1 MQLTAQKLWT
11 KDFLIISLVN
21 FFLTLV
27 FFLLMV
33 TIGVYAVSAYG
44 ATTSEAGLVTGIFII
59 GTLVGRLFIGRLID
73 SIGRRKTLLIG
84 LTFFTATI
92 LLYFIDLGVGFLLF
106 TRFVHG
112 LGMGLSS
119 TATGTIVAQV
129 IPGSRKG
136 EGIGYYSMSSTLA
149 TAIGPFVGLMMSQ
162 YTSFSVIFLTCLIVG
177 LISLASALFVKVPES
192 KNPEVVRGFSLT
204 AFVEPKALPIALI
217 IGVAALSYSSVLS
230 YINFYASELDL
241 VEAASVFFLVYSVAV
256 LLSRPITGRLMD
268 ARGANIVMYPAIALF
283 AIGMLVL
290 SQATNAGM
298 LLLAGALIGLG
309 FGNIQSGTQAIAVKA
324 ADPHRMGMATS
335 TFFIA
340 LDAGLGFGPYL
351 IGLLI
356 PITGFSTLYLL
367 LSGVATLT
375 ILLYYF
381 MNGRQ
386 ERSHLKQAARQDT

>member
-21 FFLTLV
+21 FLLTLI

-33 TIGVYAVSAYG
+33 TIGVHAVSTYG

-92 LLYFIDLGVGFLLF
+92 LLYFVDLGVGFLLF

-129 IPGSRKG
+129 IPASRKG

-149 TAIGPFVGLMMSQ
+149 TAIGPFVGLLMSQ
-162 YTSFSVIFLTCLIVG
+162 YTSFSTIFFSCLVVG
-177 LISLASALFVKVPES
+177 AVSLVSALFVNVPEAH
-192 KNPEVVRGFSLT
+192 NPSVIRGFSLS

-217 IGVAALSYSSVLS
+217 VAVAALSFSSVLS
-230 YINFYASELDL
+230 YINFYATELDL
-241 VEAASVFFLVYSVAV
+241 VEAASVFFLVYSISV
-256 LLSRPITGRLMD
+256 LISRPITGRLMD
-268 ARGANIVMYPAIALF
+268 ARGANIVMYPAIAVF
-283 AIGMLVL
+283 AIGLLVL
-290 SQATNAGM
+290 SQTTTAVG
-298 LLLAGALIGLG
+298 LLVAGALIGLG

-324 ADPHRMGMATS
+324 ASPARMGMATS

-340 LDAGLGFGPYL
+340 LDAGLGFGPYF
-351 IGLLI
+351 IGLII
-356 PITGFSTLYLL
+356 PLTGFSTLYLGLASVVAL
-367 LSGVATLT
+367 L
-375 ILLYYF
+375 IFLYDV

-386 ERSHLKQAARQDT
+386 ERAQLRRSA

>member
-1 MQLTAQKLWT
+1 MHLATQKLWT

-21 FFLTLV
+21 LFLTLI

-33 TIGVYAVSAYG
+33 TIGVHAVSAYG
-44 ATTSEAGLVTGIFII
+44 ASTSEAGLITGIFII

-92 LLYFIDLGVGFLLF
+92 LLYFVDLGVGFLLF

-112 LGMGLSS
+112 LDMGLSS

-129 IPGSRKG
+129 IPAARKG

-149 TAIGPFVGLMMSQ
+149 TAIGPFVGLLMSQ
-162 YTSFSVIFLTCLIVG
+162 YTNFSTIFLLCLVIG
-177 LISLASALFVKVPES
+177 LISLASALFVNVPEAD
-192 KNPEVVRGFSLT
+192 NPSIVRGFSPSS
-204 AFVEPKALPIALI
+204 FVEPKALPIALI
-217 IGVAALSYSSVLS
+217 IAVAALSFSSVLS

-241 VEAASVFFLVYSVAV
+241 VEAASIFFLVYSIAV
-256 LLSRPITGRLMD
+256 LLSRPNTGRLMD
-268 ARGANIVMYPAIALF
+268 ARGANVVMYPAIAVF
-283 AIGMLVL
+283 AVGLLVL
-290 SQATNAGM
+290 SQATSALG
-298 LLLAGALIGLG
+298 LLVAGALIGLG

-324 ADPHRMGMATS
+324 ATPARMGMATS

-351 IGLLI
+351 IGLMI
-356 PITGFSTLYLL
+356 PLTGFSMLYLGLAGVVAL
-367 LSGVATLT
+367 LLF
-375 ILLYYF
+375 LYHI
-381 MNGRQ
+381 MNGRH
-386 ERSHLKQAARQDT
+386 ERAKLKQVA

>member
-1 MQLTAQKLWT
+1 MQLTTQKLWT
-11 KDFLIISLVN
+11 KDFFIISLVN
-21 FFLTLV
+21 FFLTLI

-33 TIGVYAVSAYG
+33 TIGVHAVTAYG

-92 LLYFIDLGVGFLLF
+92 LLYFVDFGVGFLLL

-129 IPGSRKG
+129 IPAARKG

-149 TAIGPFVGLMMSQ
+149 TAIGPFVGLLMSQ
-162 YTSFSVIFLTCLIVG
+162 YTNFSTIFLLCLVIG
-177 LISLASALFVKVPES
+177 LISLVSALTVNVPEAD
-192 KNPEVVRGFSLT
+192 NPSIVRGFSPSS
-204 AFVEPKALPIALI
+204 FVEPKALPIALI
-217 IGVAALSYSSVLS
+217 IAVAALSFSSVLS

-241 VEAASVFFLVYSVAV
+241 VEAASIFFLVYSIAV

-268 ARGANIVMYPAIALF
+268 ARGANVVMYPAIAVF
-283 AIGMLVL
+283 AVGLLVL
-290 SQATNAGM
+290 SQATSALG
-298 LLLAGALIGLG
+298 LLVAGALIGLG

-324 ADPHRMGMATS
+324 ATPARMGMATS

-351 IGLLI
+351 IGLMI
-356 PITGFSTLYLL
+356 PLTGFSMLYLGLAGVVAL
-367 LSGVATLT
+367 LLF
-375 ILLYYF
+375 LYHI
-381 MNGRQ
+381 MNGRH
-386 ERSHLKQAARQDT
+386 ERAKLKQVA

>member
-1 MQLTAQKLWT
+1 MHLATQKLWT

-21 FFLTLV
+21 FFLTLI

-33 TIGVYAVSAYG
+33 TIGVHAVSAYG
-44 ATTSEAGLVTGIFII
+44 ASTSEAGLITGIFII

-92 LLYFIDLGVGFLLF
+92 LLYFVDLGVGFLLF

-129 IPGSRKG
+129 IPAARKG

-149 TAIGPFVGLMMSQ
+149 TAIGPFVGLLMSQ
-162 YTSFSVIFLTCLIVG
+162 YTNFSTIFLLCLIVG
-177 LISLASALFVKVPES
+177 LISLVSALTVNVPEADHPS
-192 KNPEVVRGFSLT
+192 IVRGFSPSS
-204 AFVEPKALPIALI
+204 FVEPKALPIALI
-217 IGVAALSYSSVLS
+217 IAVAALSFSSVLS

-241 VEAASVFFLVYSVAV
+241 VEAASIFFLVYSIAV

-268 ARGANIVMYPAIALF
+268 ARGANVVMYPAIAVF
-283 AIGMLVL
+283 AVGLLVL
-290 SQATNAGM
+290 SQATSALG
-298 LLLAGALIGLG
+298 LLVAGALIGLG

-324 ADPHRMGMATS
+324 ATPARMGMATS

-351 IGLLI
+351 IGLMI
-356 PITGFSTLYLL
+356 PITGFSTLYLGLAAVVASL
-367 LSGVATLT
+367 L
-375 ILLYYF
+375 LLYDV
-381 MNGRQ
+381 MNGRR
-386 ERSHLKQAARQDT
+386 ERAKLKRVA

>member
-1 MQLTAQKLWT
+1 MHLATQKLWT

-21 FFLTLV
+21 FFLTLI

-33 TIGVYAVSAYG
+33 TIGVHAVTAYG

-92 LLYFIDLGVGFLLF
+92 LLYFVDFGVGFLLF

-129 IPGSRKG
+129 IPAARKG

-149 TAIGPFVGLMMSQ
+149 TAIGPFVGLLMSQ
-162 YTSFSVIFLTCLIVG
+162 YTNFSTIFLLCLVIG
-177 LISLASALFVKVPES
+177 LISLVSALTVNVPEAD
-192 KNPEVVRGFSLT
+192 NPSIVRGFSPSS
-204 AFVEPKALPIALI
+204 FVEPKALPIALI
-217 IGVAALSYSSVLS
+217 IAVAALSFSSVLS

-241 VEAASVFFLVYSVAV
+241 VEAASIFFLVYSIAV

-268 ARGANIVMYPAIALF
+268 ARGANVVMYPAIAVFAVGLF
-283 AIGMLVL
+283 VL
-290 SQATNAGM
+290 SQATTAIG
-298 LLLAGALIGLG
+298 LLVAGALIGLG

-324 ADPHRMGMATS
+324 ATPARMGMATS

-351 IGLLI
+351 IGLMI
-356 PITGFSTLYLL
+356 PLTGFSMLYLGLAGVVAL
-367 LSGVATLT
+367 LLF
-375 ILLYYF
+375 LYHI
-381 MNGRQ
+381 MNGRH
-386 ERSHLKQAARQDT
+386 ERAKLKQVA

>member
-21 FFLTLV
+21 FFLTLI

-33 TIGVYAVSAYG
+33 TIGVHAVETYG

-73 SIGRRKTLLIG
+73 SIGRRKTLVIG

-92 LLYFIDLGVGFLLF
+92 LLYFVDLGVGFLLF

-119 TATGTIVAQV
+119 TATGTIVAQI
-129 IPGSRKG
+129 IPSARKG

-149 TAIGPFVGLMMSQ
+149 TAIGPFVGLLMSQ
-162 YTSFSVIFLTCLIVG
+162 YTSFSTIFIACLVVG
-177 LISLASALFVKVPES
+177 VISLVSALFVNVPEAD
-192 KNPEVVRGFSLT
+192 NPEIVRGLSLK

-217 IGVAALSYSSVLS
+217 IAIAALSFSSVLS
-230 YINFYASELDL
+230 YINFYATELDL
-241 VEAASVFFLVYSVAV
+241 VEAASVFFLVYSISV

-268 ARGANIVMYPAIALF
+268 ARGANVVMYPAIFIFAVGLF
-283 AIGMLVL
+283 IL
-290 SQATNAGM
+290 SQATSALG

-324 ADPHRMGMATS
+324 ASPGRMGMATS

-340 LDAGLGFGPYL
+340 LDAGLGFGPYF

-356 PITGFSTLYLL
+356 PLTGFSTIYLL
-367 LSGVATLT
+367 LAGVVTFT
-375 ILLYYF
+375 IFLYYV
-381 MNGRQ
+381 MNGRK
-386 ERSHLKQAARQDT
+386 ERDRLKQAA

>member
-1 MQLTAQKLWT
+1 MHLATQKLWT

-21 FFLTLV
+21 LFLTLI

-33 TIGVYAVSAYG
+33 TIGVHAVSAYG
-44 ATTSEAGLVTGIFII
+44 ASTSEAGLITGIFII

-92 LLYFIDLGVGFLLF
+92 LLYFVDLGVGFLLF

-129 IPGSRKG
+129 IPAARKG

-149 TAIGPFVGLMMSQ
+149 TAIGPFVGLLMSQ
-162 YTSFSVIFLTCLIVG
+162 YTNFSTIFLLCLVIG
-177 LISLASALFVKVPES
+177 LISLASALFVNVPEAD
-192 KNPEVVRGFSLT
+192 NPSIVRGFSPSS
-204 AFVEPKALPIALI
+204 FVEPKALPIALI
-217 IGVAALSYSSVLS
+217 IAVAALSFSSVLS

-241 VEAASVFFLVYSVAV
+241 VEAASIFFLVYSIAV

-268 ARGANIVMYPAIALF
+268 ARGANVVMYPAIAVF
-283 AIGMLVL
+283 AVGLLVL
-290 SQATNAGM
+290 SQATSALG
-298 LLLAGALIGLG
+298 LLVAGALIGLG

-324 ADPHRMGMATS
+324 ATPARMG
-335 TFFIA
+335 I
-340 LDAGLGFGPYL
+340 
-351 IGLLI
+351 
-356 PITGFSTLYLL
+356 
-367 LSGVATLT
+367 
-375 ILLYYF
+375 
-381 MNGRQ
+381 R
-386 ERSHLKQAARQDT
+386 R

>member
-1 MQLTAQKLWT
+1 MQLTTQKLWT
-11 KDFLIISLVN
+11 KDFFIISLVN
-21 FFLTLV
+21 FFLTLI

-33 TIGVYAVSAYG
+33 TIGVHAVTAYG

-92 LLYFIDLGVGFLLF
+92 LLYFVDFGVGFLLL

-129 IPGSRKG
+129 IPAARKG

-149 TAIGPFVGLMMSQ
+149 TAIGPFVGLLMSQ
-162 YTSFSVIFLTCLIVG
+162 YTSFTTIFLLCLIVG
-177 LISLASALFVKVPES
+177 VISLVSALFVNVPEADHP
-192 KNPEVVRGFSLT
+192 KIVRGFSLS

-217 IGVAALSYSSVLS
+217 IAVAALSFSSVLS

-241 VEAASVFFLVYSVAV
+241 VEAASVFFLVYSIAV
-256 LLSRPITGRLMD
+256 LLSRPLTGRLMD
-268 ARGANIVMYPAIALF
+268 ARGANIVMYPAIAVFAVGLF
-283 AIGMLVL
+283 VL
-290 SQATNAGM
+290 SQATTAIG
-298 LLLAGALIGLG
+298 LLVAGALIGLG

-324 ADPHRMGMATS
+324 ATPARMGMATS

-351 IGLLI
+351 IGLMI
-356 PITGFSTLYLL
+356 PLTGFSMLYLGLAGVVAL
-367 LSGVATLT
+367 LLF
-375 ILLYYF
+375 LYHI
-381 MNGRQ
+381 MNGRH
-386 ERSHLKQAARQDT
+386 ERAKLKQVA

>member
-1 MQLTAQKLWT
+1 MQLTTQKLWT
-11 KDFLIISLVN
+11 KDFFIISLVN
-21 FFLTLV
+21 FFLTLI

-33 TIGVYAVSAYG
+33 TIGVHAVTAYG

-92 LLYFIDLGVGFLLF
+92 LLYFVDFGVGFLLL

-129 IPGSRKG
+129 IPAARKG

-149 TAIGPFVGLMMSQ
+149 TAIGPFVGLLMSQ
-162 YTSFSVIFLTCLIVG
+162 YTSFSTIFLLCLIVG
-177 LISLASALFVKVPES
+177 IISLVSALFVNVPEAD
-192 KNPEVVRGFSLT
+192 NPKIVRGFSLS
-204 AFVEPKALPIALI
+204 AFVEPKALPISLI
-217 IGVAALSYSSVLS
+217 IAVAALSFSSVLS

-241 VEAASVFFLVYSVAV
+241 VEAASIFFLVYSIAV
-256 LLSRPITGRLMD
+256 LLSRPLTGRLMD
-268 ARGANIVMYPAIALF
+268 ARGANVVMYPAIAVFAVGLF
-283 AIGMLVL
+283 VL
-290 SQATNAGM
+290 SQATTAIG
-298 LLLAGALIGLG
+298 LLVAGALIGLG

-324 ADPHRMGMATS
+324 ATPARMGMATS

-351 IGLLI
+351 IGLMI
-356 PITGFSTLYLL
+356 PLTGFSMLYLGLAGVVASL
-367 LSGVATLT
+367 LF
-375 ILLYYF
+375 LYHI
-381 MNGRQ
+381 MNGRH
-386 ERSHLKQAARQDT
+386 ERAKLKQVA

>member
-21 FFLTLV
+21 FFLTLI

-33 TIGVYAVSAYG
+33 TIGVHAVATYG

-92 LLYFIDLGVGFLLF
+92 LLYFVDLGVGFLLF

-119 TATGTIVAQV
+119 TATGTIVAQI
-129 IPGSRKG
+129 IPGARKG

-149 TAIGPFVGLMMSQ
+149 TAIGPFVGLLMSQ
-162 YTSFSVIFLTCLIVG
+162 YTSFSTIFIACLVVG
-177 LISLASALFVKVPES
+177 VVSLVSALFVTIPEADH
-192 KNPEVVRGFSLT
+192 PEIVRGLSLK

-217 IGVAALSYSSVLS
+217 IAIAALSFSSVLS
-230 YINFYASELDL
+230 YINFYATELDL
-241 VEAASVFFLVYSVAV
+241 VEAASVFFLVYSISV

-268 ARGANIVMYPAIALF
+268 ARGANVVMYPAIFIF
-283 AIGMLVL
+283 AVGLLVL
-290 SQATNAGM
+290 SQATSALG

-309 FGNIQSGTQAIAVKA
+309 FGNIQSGTQAIAVKSA
-324 ADPHRMGMATS
+324 SPGRMGMATS

-340 LDAGLGFGPYL
+340 LDAGLGFGPYF

-356 PITGFSTLYLL
+356 PLTGFSTIYLL
-367 LSGVATLT
+367 LAGVVTLT
-375 ILLYYF
+375 IFLYYV

-386 ERSHLKQAARQDT
+386 ERDRLKQAA

>member
-1 MQLTAQKLWT
+1 MQLTTQKLWT
-11 KDFLIISLVN
+11 KDFFIISLVN
-21 FFLTLV
+21 FFLTLI

-33 TIGVYAVSAYG
+33 TIGVHAVTAYG

-92 LLYFIDLGVGFLLF
+92 LLYFVDFGVGFLLL

-129 IPGSRKG
+129 IPAARKG

-149 TAIGPFVGLMMSQ
+149 TAIGPFVGLLMSQ
-162 YTSFSVIFLTCLIVG
+162 YTSFTTIFLLCLIVG
-177 LISLASALFVKVPES
+177 VISLVSALFVNVPEADHP
-192 KNPEVVRGFSLT
+192 KIVRGFSLS

-217 IGVAALSYSSVLS
+217 IAVAALSFSSVLS

-241 VEAASVFFLVYSVAV
+241 VEAASIFFLVYSIAV
-256 LLSRPITGRLMD
+256 LLSRPLTGRLMD
-268 ARGANIVMYPAIALF
+268 ARGANIVMYPAIAVFAVGLF
-283 AIGMLVL
+283 VL
-290 SQATNAGM
+290 SQATTAIG
-298 LLLAGALIGLG
+298 LLVAGALIGLG

-324 ADPHRMGMATS
+324 ATPARMGMATS

-351 IGLLI
+351 IGLMI
-356 PITGFSTLYLL
+356 PLTGFSMLYLGLAGVVAL
-367 LSGVATLT
+367 LLF
-375 ILLYYF
+375 LYHI
-381 MNGRQ
+381 MNGRH
-386 ERSHLKQAARQDT
+386 ERAKLKQVA

>member
-21 FFLTLV
+21 FFLTLI

-33 TIGVYAVSAYG
+33 TIGVHAVSTYG

-92 LLYFIDLGVGFLLF
+92 LLYFVDLGVSFLLF

-129 IPGSRKG
+129 IPASRKG

-149 TAIGPFVGLMMSQ
+149 TAIGPFVGLLMSQ
-162 YTSFSVIFLTCLIVG
+162 YTSFSVIFLSCLVIGAV
-177 LISLASALFVKVPES
+177 SLVSALFVNVLEAH
-192 KNPEVVRGFSLT
+192 NPSVIRGFSLN

-217 IGVAALSYSSVLS
+217 VAVAALSFSSVLS
-230 YINFYASELDL
+230 YINFYATELDL
-241 VEAASVFFLVYSVAV
+241 VEAASVFFLVYSISV
-256 LLSRPITGRLMD
+256 LISRPITGRLMD
-268 ARGANIVMYPAIALF
+268 ARGANIVMYPAIAVF
-283 AIGMLVL
+283 AVGLLVL
-290 SQATNAGM
+290 SQTTTAVG
-298 LLLAGALIGLG
+298 LLVAGALIGLG

-324 ADPHRMGMATS
+324 ASPARMGMATS

-340 LDAGLGFGPYL
+340 LDAGLGFGPYF
-351 IGLLI
+351 IGLII
-356 PITGFSTLYLL
+356 PLTGFSTLYLGL
-367 LSGVATLT
+367 ACVVAFL
-375 ILLYYF
+375 IFLYYV

-386 ERSHLKQAARQDT
+386 ERAQLRRAA

>member
-21 FFLTLV
+21 FFLTLI

-33 TIGVYAVSAYG
+33 TIGVHAVSTYG

-92 LLYFIDLGVGFLLF
+92 LLYFVDLGVSFLLF

-129 IPGSRKG
+129 IPASRKG

-149 TAIGPFVGLMMSQ
+149 TAIGPFVGLLMSQ
-162 YTSFSVIFLTCLIVG
+162 YTSFSVIFLSCLVIGAV
-177 LISLASALFVKVPES
+177 SLVSALFVNVPEAH
-192 KNPEVVRGFSLT
+192 NPSVIRGFSLN

-217 IGVAALSYSSVLS
+217 VAVAALSFSSVLS
-230 YINFYASELDL
+230 YINFYATELDL
-241 VEAASVFFLVYSVAV
+241 VEAASVFFLVYSISV
-256 LLSRPITGRLMD
+256 LISRPITGRLMD
-268 ARGANIVMYPAIALF
+268 ARGANIVMYPAITVF
-283 AIGMLVL
+283 AVGLLVL
-290 SQATNAGM
+290 SQTTTAVG
-298 LLLAGALIGLG
+298 LLVAGALIGLG

-324 ADPHRMGMATS
+324 ASPARMGMATS

-340 LDAGLGFGPYL
+340 LDAGLGFGPYF
-351 IGLLI
+351 IGLII
-356 PITGFSTLYLL
+356 PLTGFSTLYLGL
-367 LSGVATLT
+367 ACVVAFL
-375 ILLYYF
+375 IFLYYV

-386 ERSHLKQAARQDT
+386 ERAQLRRAA

>member
-1 MQLTAQKLWT
+1 MHLATQKLWT

-21 FFLTLV
+21 FFLTLI

-33 TIGVYAVSAYG
+33 TIGVHAVTAYG

-92 LLYFIDLGVGFLLF
+92 LLYFVDFGVGFLLL

-129 IPGSRKG
+129 IPAARKG

-149 TAIGPFVGLMMSQ
+149 TAIGPFVGLLMSQ
-162 YTSFSVIFLTCLIVG
+162 YTSFTTIFLLCLIVG
-177 LISLASALFVKVPES
+177 LISLVSALFVNVPEADHP
-192 KNPEVVRGFSLT
+192 KIVRGFSLS

-217 IGVAALSYSSVLS
+217 IAVAALSFSSVLS

-241 VEAASVFFLVYSVAV
+241 VEAASIFFLVYSIAV
-256 LLSRPITGRLMD
+256 LLSRPLTGRLMD
-268 ARGANIVMYPAIALF
+268 ARGANIVMYPAIAVFAVGLF
-283 AIGMLVL
+283 VL
-290 SQATNAGM
+290 SQATTAIG
-298 LLLAGALIGLG
+298 LLVAGALIGLG

-324 ADPHRMGMATS
+324 ATPARMGMATS

-351 IGLLI
+351 IGLMI
-356 PITGFSTLYLL
+356 PLTGFSMLYLGLAGVVAL
-367 LSGVATLT
+367 LLF
-375 ILLYYF
+375 LYHI
-381 MNGRQ
+381 MNGRH
-386 ERSHLKQAARQDT
+386 ERAKLKQVA

>member
-1 MQLTAQKLWT
+1 MHLATQKLWT

-21 FFLTLV
+21 FFLTLI

-33 TIGVYAVSAYG
+33 TIGVHAVSAYG
-44 ATTSEAGLVTGIFII
+44 ASTSEAGLITGIFII

-92 LLYFIDLGVGFLLF
+92 LLYFVDLGVGFLLF

-129 IPGSRKG
+129 IPAARKG

-149 TAIGPFVGLMMSQ
+149 TAIGPFVGLLMSQ
-162 YTSFSVIFLTCLIVG
+162 YTNFSTIFLLCLVIG
-177 LISLASALFVKVPES
+177 LISLVSALTVNVPEAD
-192 KNPEVVRGFSLT
+192 NPSIVRGFSPSS
-204 AFVEPKALPIALI
+204 FVEPKALPIALI
-217 IGVAALSYSSVLS
+217 IAVAALSFSSVLS

-241 VEAASVFFLVYSVAV
+241 VEAASIFFLVYSIAV

-268 ARGANIVMYPAIALF
+268 ARGANVVMYPAIAVFAVGLF
-283 AIGMLVL
+283 VL
-290 SQATNAGM
+290 SQATSALG
-298 LLLAGALIGLG
+298 LLVAGALIGLG

-324 ADPHRMGMATS
+324 ATPARMGMATS

-351 IGLLI
+351 IGLMI
-356 PITGFSTLYLL
+356 PITGFSTLYLGLAAVVASL
-367 LSGVATLT
+367 L
-375 ILLYYF
+375 LLYDV
-381 MNGRQ
+381 MNGRR
-386 ERSHLKQAARQDT
+386 ERAKLKRVA

>member
-1 MQLTAQKLWT
+1 MQLTTQKLWT

-21 FFLTLV
+21 FFLTLI

-33 TIGVYAVSAYG
+33 TIGVHAVERYG

-59 GTLVGRLFIGRLID
+59 GTLVGRLVIGRLID
-73 SIGRRKTLLIG
+73 TIGRRKILLVG

-92 LLYFIDLGVGFLLF
+92 LLYFVDLGVGFLLL

-129 IPGSRKG
+129 IPATRKG

-162 YTSFSVIFLTCLIVG
+162 YTSFSVIFLACLAVG
-177 LISLASALFVKVPES
+177 GISLFSAFFINVPEA
-192 KNPEVVRGFSLT
+192 KNPEIIRGFSLK

-217 IGVAALSYSSVLS
+217 IGMAALSYSSVLS
-230 YINFYASELDL
+230 YINFYATEINL
-241 VEAASVFFLVYSVAV
+241 VEAASFFFLVYSVVV

-268 ARGANIVMYPAIALF
+268 AKGANVVMYPAIFLF
-283 AIGMLVL
+283 AVGLLVL
-290 SQATNAGM
+290 SQANSAWT
-298 LLLAGALIGLG
+298 LLLSGVLIGFG

-324 ADPHRMGMATS
+324 APPHRMGMATS

-340 LDAGLGFGPYL
+340 LDAGLGFGPYF

-356 PITGFSTLYLL
+356 PLTGFS
-367 LSGVATLT
+367 
-375 ILLYYF
+375 LLYQLLAGVVFFTIFLYF
-381 MNGRQ
+381 AMNGRQ
-386 ERSHLKQAARQDT
+386 ERANMKQAA

>member
-1 MQLTAQKLWT
+1 MHLATQKLWT

-21 FFLTLV
+21 FFLTLI

-33 TIGVYAVSAYG
+33 TIGVHAVSAYG
-44 ATTSEAGLVTGIFII
+44 ASTSEAGLITGIFII

-92 LLYFIDLGVGFLLF
+92 LLYFVDLGVGFLLF

-129 IPGSRKG
+129 IPAARKG

-149 TAIGPFVGLMMSQ
+149 TAIGPFVGLLMSQ
-162 YTSFSVIFLTCLIVG
+162 YTNFSTIFLLCLVIG
-177 LISLASALFVKVPES
+177 LISLASALFVNVPEAD
-192 KNPEVVRGFSLT
+192 NPSIVRGFSPSS
-204 AFVEPKALPIALI
+204 FVEPKALPIALI
-217 IGVAALSYSSVLS
+217 IAVAALSFSSVLS

-241 VEAASVFFLVYSVAV
+241 VEAASIFFLVYSIAV

-268 ARGANIVMYPAIALF
+268 ARGANVVMYPAIAVF
-283 AIGMLVL
+283 AVGLLVL
-290 SQATNAGM
+290 SQATSALG
-298 LLLAGALIGLG
+298 LLVAGALIGLG

-324 ADPHRMGMATS
+324 ATPARMGMATS

-351 IGLLI
+351 IGLMI
-356 PITGFSTLYLL
+356 PLTGFSMLYLGLAGVVAL
-367 LSGVATLT
+367 LLF
-375 ILLYYF
+375 LYHI
-381 MNGRQ
+381 MNGRH
-386 ERSHLKQAARQDT
+386 ERAKLKQVA

>member
-21 FFLTLV
+21 FFLTLI

-33 TIGVYAVSAYG
+33 TIGVHAVSTYG
-44 ATTSEAGLVTGIFII
+44 ASTSEAGLVTGIFII

-84 LTFFTATI
+84 LTFFTATV

-162 YTSFSVIFLTCLIVG
+162 YTSFSVIFLTCLVVG
-177 LISLASALFVKVPES
+177 LISLGSALFVNVPEAD
-192 KNPEVVRGFSLT
+192 NPEVVRGLSLS

-241 VEAASVFFLVYSVAV
+241 VEAASIFFLVYSIAV
-256 LLSRPITGRLMD
+256 LISRPITGRLMD
-268 ARGANIVMYPAIALF
+268 ARGANIVMYPAIAFF

-290 SQATNAGM
+290 SQANNAVM

-324 ADPHRMGMATS
+324 ASPHRMGMATS

-340 LDAGLGFGPYL
+340 LDAGLGFGPYF

-356 PITGFSTLYLL
+356 PLTGFSTLYLL
-367 LSGVATLT
+367 LAGVVSFTLF
-375 ILLYYF
+375 LYYL
-381 MNGRQ
+381 MNGRH
-386 ERSHLKQAARQDT
+386 ERSEMKQAA

>member
-1 MQLTAQKLWT
+1 MHLATQKLWT

-21 FFLTLV
+21 LFLTLI

-33 TIGVYAVSAYG
+33 TIGVHAVSAYG
-44 ATTSEAGLVTGIFII
+44 ASTSEAGLITGIFII

-92 LLYFIDLGVGFLLF
+92 LLYFVDLGVGFLLF

-129 IPGSRKG
+129 IPAARKG

-149 TAIGPFVGLMMSQ
+149 TAIGPFVGLLMSQ
-162 YTSFSVIFLTCLIVG
+162 YTNFSTIFLLCLVIG
-177 LISLASALFVKVPES
+177 LISLASALFVNVPEAD
-192 KNPEVVRGFSLT
+192 NPSIVRGFSPSS
-204 AFVEPKALPIALI
+204 FVEPKALPIALI
-217 IGVAALSYSSVLS
+217 IAVAALSFSSVLS

-241 VEAASVFFLVYSVAV
+241 VEAASIFFLVYSIAV
-256 LLSRPITGRLMD
+256 LLSRPLTGRLMD
-268 ARGANIVMYPAIALF
+268 ARGANIVMYPAIAVFAVGLF
-283 AIGMLVL
+283 VL
-290 SQATNAGM
+290 SQATTAIG
-298 LLLAGALIGLG
+298 LLVAGALIGLG

-324 ADPHRMGMATS
+324 ATPARMGMATS

-351 IGLLI
+351 IGLMI
-356 PITGFSTLYLL
+356 PLTGFSMLYLGLAGVVAL
-367 LSGVATLT
+367 LLF
-375 ILLYYF
+375 LYHI
-381 MNGRQ
+381 MNGRH
-386 ERSHLKQAARQDT
+386 ERAKLKQVA

>member
-1 MQLTAQKLWT
+1 MHLATQKLWT

-21 FFLTLV
+21 LFLTLI

-33 TIGVYAVSAYG
+33 TIGVHAVSAYG
-44 ATTSEAGLVTGIFII
+44 ASTSEAGLITGIFII

-92 LLYFIDLGVGFLLF
+92 LLYFVDLGVGFLLF

-129 IPGSRKG
+129 IPAARKG

-149 TAIGPFVGLMMSQ
+149 TAIGPFVGLLMSQ
-162 YTSFSVIFLTCLIVG
+162 YTNFSTIFLLCLIVG
-177 LISLASALFVKVPES
+177 VISLVSALFVNVPEADHP
-192 KNPEVVRGFSLT
+192 KIVRGFSLS

-217 IGVAALSYSSVLS
+217 IAVAALSFSSVLS

-241 VEAASVFFLVYSVAV
+241 VEAASIFFLVYSIAV
-256 LLSRPITGRLMD
+256 LLSRPLTGRLMD
-268 ARGANIVMYPAIALF
+268 ARGANIVMYPAIAVF
-283 AIGMLVL
+283 AVGLLVL
-290 SQATNAGM
+290 SQATSALG
-298 LLLAGALIGLG
+298 LLVAGALIGLG

-324 ADPHRMGMATS
+324 ATPARMGMATS

-351 IGLLI
+351 IGLMI
-356 PITGFSTLYLL
+356 PLTGFSMLYLGLAGVVAL
-367 LSGVATLT
+367 LLF
-375 ILLYYF
+375 LYHI
-381 MNGRQ
+381 MNGRH
-386 ERSHLKQAARQDT
+386 ERAKLKQVA

>member
-1 MQLTAQKLWT
+1 MHLATQKLWT

-21 FFLTLV
+21 FFLTLI

-33 TIGVYAVSAYG
+33 TIGVHAVSAYG
-44 ATTSEAGLVTGIFII
+44 ASTSEAGLITGIFII

-92 LLYFIDLGVGFLLF
+92 LLYFVDLGVGFLLF

-129 IPGSRKG
+129 IPAARKG

-149 TAIGPFVGLMMSQ
+149 TAIGPFVGLLMSQ
-162 YTSFSVIFLTCLIVG
+162 YTNFSTIFLLCLVIG
-177 LISLASALFVKVPES
+177 LISLVSALTVNVPEAD
-192 KNPEVVRGFSLT
+192 NPSIVRGFSPSS
-204 AFVEPKALPIALI
+204 FVEPKALPIALI
-217 IGVAALSYSSVLS
+217 IAVAALSFSSVLS

-241 VEAASVFFLVYSVAV
+241 VEAASIFFLVYSIAV

-268 ARGANIVMYPAIALF
+268 ARGANIVMYPAIAVFAVGLF
-283 AIGMLVL
+283 VL
-290 SQATNAGM
+290 SQATTAIG
-298 LLLAGALIGLG
+298 LLVAGALIGLG

-324 ADPHRMGMATS
+324 ATPARMGMATS

-351 IGLLI
+351 IGLMI
-356 PITGFSTLYLL
+356 PLTGFSMLYLGLAGVVAL
-367 LSGVATLT
+367 LLF
-375 ILLYYF
+375 LYHI
-381 MNGRQ
+381 MNGRH
-386 ERSHLKQAARQDT
+386 ERAKLKQVA

>member
-1 MQLTAQKLWT
+1 MQLTTQKLWT
-11 KDFLIISLVN
+11 KDFFIISLVN
-21 FFLTLV
+21 FFLTLI

-33 TIGVYAVSAYG
+33 TIGVHAVTAYG

-92 LLYFIDLGVGFLLF
+92 LLYFVDFGVGFLLF

-129 IPGSRKG
+129 IPAARKG

-149 TAIGPFVGLMMSQ
+149 TAIGPFVGLLMSQ
-162 YTSFSVIFLTCLIVG
+162 YTNFSTIFLLCLVIG
-177 LISLASALFVKVPES
+177 LISLVSALTVNVPEAD
-192 KNPEVVRGFSLT
+192 NPSIVRGFSPSS
-204 AFVEPKALPIALI
+204 FVEPKALPIALI
-217 IGVAALSYSSVLS
+217 IAVAALSFSSVLS

-241 VEAASVFFLVYSVAV
+241 VEAASIFFLVYSIAV
-256 LLSRPITGRLMD
+256 LLSRPLTGRLMD
-268 ARGANIVMYPAIALF
+268 ARGANIVMYPAIAVFAVGLF
-283 AIGMLVL
+283 VL
-290 SQATNAGM
+290 SQATTAIG
-298 LLLAGALIGLG
+298 LLVAGALIGLG

-324 ADPHRMGMATS
+324 ATPARMGMATS

-351 IGLLI
+351 IGLMI
-356 PITGFSTLYLL
+356 PLTGFSMLYLGLAGVVAL
-367 LSGVATLT
+367 LLF
-375 ILLYYF
+375 LYHI
-381 MNGRQ
+381 MNGRH
-386 ERSHLKQAARQDT
+386 ERAKLKQVA

>member
-1 MQLTAQKLWT
+1 MHLATQKLWT

-21 FFLTLV
+21 FFLTLI

-33 TIGVYAVSAYG
+33 TIGVHAVSAYG
-44 ATTSEAGLVTGIFII
+44 ASTSEAGLITGIFII

-92 LLYFIDLGVGFLLF
+92 LLYFVDLGVGFLLF

-129 IPGSRKG
+129 IPAARKG

-149 TAIGPFVGLMMSQ
+149 TAIGPFVGLLMSQ
-162 YTSFSVIFLTCLIVG
+162 YTNFSTIFLLCLVIG
-177 LISLASALFVKVPES
+177 LISLVSALTVNVPEAD
-192 KNPEVVRGFSLT
+192 NPSIVRGFSPSS
-204 AFVEPKALPIALI
+204 FVEPKALPIALI
-217 IGVAALSYSSVLS
+217 IAVAALSFSSVLS

-241 VEAASVFFLVYSVAV
+241 VEAASIFFLVYSIAV

-268 ARGANIVMYPAIALF
+268 ARGANVVMYPAIAVF
-283 AIGMLVL
+283 AVGLLVL
-290 SQATNAGM
+290 SQATSALG
-298 LLLAGALIGLG
+298 LLVAGALIGLG

-324 ADPHRMGMATS
+324 ATPARMGMATS

-351 IGLLI
+351 IGLMI
-356 PITGFSTLYLL
+356 PLTGFSMLYLGLAGVVAL
-367 LSGVATLT
+367 LLF
-375 ILLYYF
+375 LYHI
-381 MNGRQ
+381 MNGRH
-386 ERSHLKQAARQDT
+386 ERAKLKQVA

>member
-1 MQLTAQKLWT
+1 MHLATQKLWT

-21 FFLTLV
+21 FFLTLI

-33 TIGVYAVSAYG
+33 TIGVHAVSAYG
-44 ATTSEAGLVTGIFII
+44 ASTSEAGLITGIFII

-92 LLYFIDLGVGFLLF
+92 LLYFVDLGVGFLLF

-129 IPGSRKG
+129 IPAARKG

-149 TAIGPFVGLMMSQ
+149 TAIGPFVGLLMSQ
-162 YTSFSVIFLTCLIVG
+162 YTNFSTIFLLCLVIG
-177 LISLASALFVKVPES
+177 LISLVSALTVNVPEAD
-192 KNPEVVRGFSLT
+192 NPSIVRGFSPSS
-204 AFVEPKALPIALI
+204 FVEPKALPIALI
-217 IGVAALSYSSVLS
+217 IAVAALSFSSVLS

-241 VEAASVFFLVYSVAV
+241 VEAASIFFLVYSIAV

-268 ARGANIVMYPAIALF
+268 ARGANVVMYPAIAVF
-283 AIGMLVL
+283 AVGLLVL
-290 SQATNAGM
+290 SQATSALG
-298 LLLAGALIGLG
+298 LLVAGALIGLG

-324 ADPHRMGMATS
+324 ATPARMGMATS

-351 IGLLI
+351 IGLMI
-356 PITGFSTLYLL
+356 PITGFSTLYLGLAAVVASL
-367 LSGVATLT
+367 L
-375 ILLYYF
+375 LLYDV
-381 MNGRQ
+381 MNGRR
-386 ERSHLKQAARQDT
+386 ERAKLKRVA

>member
-1 MQLTAQKLWT
+1 MQLTTQKLWT

-21 FFLTLV
+21 FFLTLI

-33 TIGVYAVSAYG
+33 TIGVHAVETYG

-92 LLYFIDLGVGFLLF
+92 LLYFVDLGVGFLLF

-119 TATGTIVAQV
+119 TATGTIVAQI
-129 IPGSRKG
+129 IPGARKG

-149 TAIGPFVGLMMSQ
+149 TAIGPFVGLLMSQ
-162 YTSFSVIFLTCLIVG
+162 YTSFSTIFIACLVVG
-177 LISLASALFVKVPES
+177 VISLVSALFVNVPEAD
-192 KNPEVVRGFSLT
+192 NPEIVRGLSLK

-217 IGVAALSYSSVLS
+217 IAIAALSFSSVLS
-230 YINFYASELDL
+230 YINFYATELDL
-241 VEAASVFFLVYSVAV
+241 VEAASVFFLVYSISV

-268 ARGANIVMYPAIALF
+268 ARGANVVMYPAIFVF
-283 AIGMLVL
+283 AVGLLVL
-290 SQATNAGM
+290 SQATSALG

-324 ADPHRMGMATS
+324 ASPGRMGMATS

-340 LDAGLGFGPYL
+340 LDAGLGFGPYF

-356 PITGFSTLYLL
+356 PLTGFSTIYLL
-367 LSGVATLT
+367 LAGVVTFT
-375 ILLYYF
+375 IFLYYL

-386 ERSHLKQAARQDT
+386 ERDRLKQAA

>member
-21 FFLTLV
+21 FFLTLI

-33 TIGVYAVSAYG
+33 TIGVHAVETYG

-92 LLYFIDLGVGFLLF
+92 LLYFVDLGVGFLLF

-119 TATGTIVAQV
+119 TATGTIVAQI
-129 IPGSRKG
+129 IPGARKG

-149 TAIGPFVGLMMSQ
+149 TAIGPFVGLLMSQ
-162 YTSFSVIFLTCLIVG
+162 YTSFSTIFIACLVVG
-177 LISLASALFVKVPES
+177 VISLMSALFVNVPEAD
-192 KNPEVVRGFSLT
+192 NPEIVRGLSLK

-217 IGVAALSYSSVLS
+217 IAIAALSFSSVLS
-230 YINFYASELDL
+230 YINFYATELDL
-241 VEAASVFFLVYSVAV
+241 VEAASVFFLVYSISV

-268 ARGANIVMYPAIALF
+268 ARGANVVMYPAIFVF
-283 AIGMLVL
+283 AVGLLVL
-290 SQATNAGM
+290 SQATSALG

-324 ADPHRMGMATS
+324 ASPGRMGMATS

-340 LDAGLGFGPYL
+340 LDAGLGFGPYF

-356 PITGFSTLYLL
+356 PLTGFSTIYLL
-367 LSGVATLT
+367 LAGVVTFT
-375 ILLYYF
+375 IFLYYL

-386 ERSHLKQAARQDT
+386 ERDRLKQAA